1 MSYLAKGALKSHID
15 HRSVT
20 VRGGHERER
29 YPPRQLSLAGINCL
43 WPELKT
49 LLCKR
54 EELSP
59 KDLLLIAVPVDSTS
73 TSL

>member
-29 YPPRQLSLAGINCL
+29 YPPRQLSLAGI
-43 WPELKT
+43 
-49 LLCKR
+49 
-54 EELSP
+54 
-59 KDLLLIAVPVDSTS
+59 KD
-73 TSL
+73 TSLQKGGALAEGSSLNSGTS